1 MHLINSCLFND
12 EKMDKSRNFLLLFIF
27 LFGDFTIWYFLSY
40 KDRKQNKMCDIKRG
54 FGLLQENDNISI
66 MDMNIRNIIGGLQ
79 KDSTQ
84 ASVATN
90 SENML
95 ETLYENAHASEENS
109 MVGSP
114 KSAPAFEWPIAILYR
129 ELRKDY
135 KTQGYN
141 DAMVNSNA
149 VFRDMNKDII
159 FNNILMMFREVR
171 LRYTVMQSQVT
182 TGKSRCEQMG
192 LFDDVVR
199 LSHKES
205 VIQQHVAD
213 IEKMEESFRM
223 GKDEGANPLKSYE
236 CGFLR
241 GVSVQALSVT
251 STMMDM
257 PSEISDIINNK

>member
-1 MHLINSCLFND
+1 
-12 EKMDKSRNFLLLFIF
+12 
-27 LFGDFTIWYFLSY
+27 
-40 KDRKQNKMCDIKRG
+40 
-54 FGLLQENDNISI
+54 
-66 MDMNIRNIIGGLQ
+66 MNIRDIIGGQQ

-84 ASVATN
+84 APVATN
-90 SENML
+90 NGNVT
-95 ETLYENAHASEENS
+95 ETLYDNSLASEENRTIRN
-109 MVGSP
+109 P
-114 KSAPAFEWPIAILYR
+114 KDASVLEWPIAILYR

-199 LSHKES
+199 LSQREA
-205 VIQQHVAD
+205 VIQQHVVD
-213 IEKMEESFRM
+213 IDKLEESFRM

-257 PSEISDIINNK
+257 PSEINDINNK

>member
-1 MHLINSCLFND
+1 
-12 EKMDKSRNFLLLFIF
+12 
-27 LFGDFTIWYFLSY
+27 
-40 KDRKQNKMCDIKRG
+40 
-54 FGLLQENDNISI
+54 
-66 MDMNIRNIIGGLQ
+66 MNIRNIIGGQQ
-79 KDSTQ
+79 KNSTQ
-84 ASVATN
+84 APVATN
-90 SENML
+90 NGNML
-95 ETLYENAHASEENS
+95 ESLYENTHASEENR
-109 MVGSP
+109 MAGSL
-114 KSAPAFEWPIAILYR
+114 KNAPALEWPIAILYR

-199 LSHKES
+199 LSQREA

-213 IEKMEESFRM
+213 IDKLEESFRM

-257 PSEISDIINNK
+257 PSEINDINNK

>member
-1 MHLINSCLFND
+1 
-12 EKMDKSRNFLLLFIF
+12 
-27 LFGDFTIWYFLSY
+27 
-40 KDRKQNKMCDIKRG
+40 
-54 FGLLQENDNISI
+54 
-66 MDMNIRNIIGGLQ
+66 MNIRNIIGGQQ
-79 KDSTQ
+79 KNSTQ
-84 ASVATN
+84 AQVAPN
-90 SENML
+90 NVNIL
-95 ETLYENAHASEENS
+95 ESLYENTHASEENR
-109 MVGSP
+109 MAGSL
-114 KSAPAFEWPIAILYR
+114 KNAPALEWPIAILYR

-199 LSHKES
+199 LSQKEA

-213 IEKMEESFRM
+213 IDKLEESFRM

-257 PSEISDIINNK
+257 PSEINDINNK